1 MNISKK
7 TIITNHV
14 WLFFFNFI
22 KLSPHIENF
31 TIFHIIF
38 FLAYCIYYLVSI
50 DLKKSKLCFHKLLSI
65 YNDIFMIH
73 SHFLINVLCFI
84 IYISLKHCHSMIVH
98 DTYLTK
104 FYNYFPKLC
113 VQLLICYHILYENFL
128 SIALLCKVYL
138 HVHCTE
144 LVFELLI
151 DCHKLS

>member
-1 MNISKK
+1 MKTCVWVNVPKK
-7 TIITNHV
+7 TIIVKHV
-14 WLFFFNFI
+14 WLFFLIYKIVISHWKLYNF
-22 KLSPHIENF
+22 SHHF
-31 TIFHIIF
+31 FF
-38 FLAYCIYYLVSI
+38 FLAYCLYYLVSI

-113 VQLLICYHILYENFL
+113 VQLLICYHILYENF
-128 SIALLCKVYL
+128 VYCF
-138 HVHCTE
+138 V
-144 LVFELLI
+144 V
-151 DCHKLS
+151 